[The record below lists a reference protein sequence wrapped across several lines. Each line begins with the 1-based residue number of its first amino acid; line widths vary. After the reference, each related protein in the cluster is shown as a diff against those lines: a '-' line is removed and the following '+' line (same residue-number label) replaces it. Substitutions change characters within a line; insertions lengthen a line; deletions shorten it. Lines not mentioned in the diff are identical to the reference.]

1 MFVDD
6 RYLKLESDV
15 NGFKKSYQDKKA
27 SGKYSLEYLIKLEN
41 EFNEAIRK
49 DLQSYYDDRVQSLR
63 DEQEK
68 IKSEYAKQDSEEP
81 TKELLKR
88 QEWDIELK
96 LSDRNELTDKVNAF
110 IKAGEG
116 DKVYLNMLRL
126 SLKEKGLEQEE
137 TQLKAYMN
145 AYNLDEPYKNDQRY
159 QNLAMDILGVN
170 QARNSGMLHVGTG
183 ENKRVVS
190 LKL

>member
-1 MFVDD
+1 MFTDD

-15 NGFKKSYQDKKA
+15 NKFKKTYQDKKA

-68 IKSEYAKQDSEEP
+68 IKSEYAKQDSEDP

-126 SLKEKGLEQEE
+126 SLRERGLTEEE

-145 AYNLDEPYKNDQRY
+145 AYNLDEPYKNDQQY